1 MPTIGLAGIER
12 RAWLSYHDDGLM
24 DLAFGVLLILS
35 FLGSV
40 ADRYRYAA
48 YVLLLLVGPLLALAK
63 RKITVPRLGAVQFSP
78 ERKARKRHVVVVIA
92 GLVGVTAVVILTIG
106 DQTWLQAHPAAVAA
120 LIAAMVFLAFA
131 AVAYW
136 MDLARMYV
144 VGLLF
149 GSAFG
154 LTELMDTPFPLL
166 AAGTVVALSGAVR
179 LARFLRSY
187 APTEVDLTDAG

>member
-1 MPTIGLAGIER
+1 
-12 RAWLSYHDDGLM
+12 
-24 DLAFGVLLILS
+24 
-35 FLGSV
+35 
-40 ADRYRYAA
+40 
-48 YVLLLLVGPLLALAK
+48 
-63 RKITVPRLGAVQFSP
+63 
-78 ERKARKRHVVVVIA
+78 
-92 GLVGVTAVVILTIG
+92 
-106 DQTWLQAHPAAVAA
+106 
-120 LIAAMVFLAFA
+120 MVFLAFA

>member
-1 MPTIGLAGIER
+1 
-12 RAWLSYHDDGLM
+12 M

-35 FLGSV
+35 FVASV

-92 GLVGVTAVVILTIG
+92 GLVGVTAVVILTSG
-106 DQTWLQAHPAAVAA
+106 NQEWLRAHPAVVAA
-120 LIAAMVFLAFA
+120 LFAVMVFLAFA

-154 LTELMDTPFPLL
+154 LTELSDTALPLL
-166 AAGTVVALSGAVR
+166 AAGTIVALSGAFR
-179 LARFLRSY
+179 LTRFLRNY
-187 APTEVDLTDAG
+187 APAAADASDAG